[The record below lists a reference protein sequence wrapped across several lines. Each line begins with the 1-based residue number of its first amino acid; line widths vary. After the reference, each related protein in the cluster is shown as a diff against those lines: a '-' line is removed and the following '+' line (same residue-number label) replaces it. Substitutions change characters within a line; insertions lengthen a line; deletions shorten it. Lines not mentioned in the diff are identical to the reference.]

1 MKVFHNSFITV
12 VVVVVAVIVERSSM
26 MRLMQLC
33 VMLDF
38 QVHYHLA
45 LTIVQFFSMNE
56 ELMLIYLKLHLM
68 PYAIHEMRQYPIN
81 VRMFFKI

>member
-1 MKVFHNSFITV
+1 
-12 VVVVVAVIVERSSM
+12 
-26 MRLMQLC
+26 
-33 VMLDF
+33 
-38 QVHYHLA
+38 LA

-81 VRMFFKI
+81 VRMFFKIRQVFSLKLKIKIRRKKKKEFQ